1 MPCGCVICDEC
12 PVCGELVYDD
22 EWTII
27 GDVILHE
34 ECKDTFMANQL
45 KCTAGQVRILN
56 KQEQIKQDIA
66 DLREDM
72 ENTFDYYKSELKR
85 LENLLESEVE
95 Q

>member
-45 KCTAGQVRILN
+45 KCTAGQARILN
-56 KQEQIKQDIA
+56 K
-66 DLREDM
+66 
-72 ENTFDYYKSELKR
+72 
-85 LENLLESEVE
+85 
-95 Q
+95 